1 MNKTSPHAEPNPRVR
16 TARNATVLIAVVVA
30 GAAFYWLAA
39 ILTPLALALFLLVMI
54 DSFARV
60 LVRRAP
66 RIPHGVAQ
74 VAAIVLSIAI
84 VGLAVMVVVDNAAGF
99 VGQLNAYGPRLNALI
114 ARTSAAMGMAN
125 HPTVEQ
131 LISQF
136 NPSAYVGVAADRL
149 KNFAGTAVLVLVY
162 LGFLMASRQTFPRKA
177 TKLFASYEARQEA
190 VEIFQRIRDGV
201 ERYLWIQVVCG
212 LMMAIPAWGL
222 MALVGLDNAVFWAFL
237 IFVVGFI
244 PIIGGAMG
252 VAAPPLFALVQ
263 FESPWPALIL
273 FVLLNVLGV
282 LIGNIIYPRMQ
293 GKSLN
298 LDPIAVLLSLAFWGA
313 IWGLPGMVLST
324 PLTVATMII
333 LAQFDGARWIAVLL
347 SSDGDPLGAEASMI
361 RAADAGPAAAPR
373 LTGPPLTQP

>member
-1 MNKTSPHAEPNPRVR
+1 MALTDLNPRAGA
-16 TARNATVLIAVVVA
+16 ARNAPVVIAVVVA
-30 GAAFYWLAA
+30 GAAFYKLSA

-60 LVRRAP
+60 LVKRVP
-66 RIPHGVAQ
+66 RFPHFAAQPVAIALSLGLVGVT
-74 VAAIVLSIAI
+74 VV
-84 VGLAVMVVVDNAAGF
+84 VVVDNTGSF
-99 VGQLNAYGPRLNALI
+99 IGQLNAYGPRLNALI

-131 LISQF
+131 LISQL
-136 NPSAYVGVAADRL
+136 NPSAYLGVVADRL

-177 TKLFASYEARQEA
+177 TKLFASIEARHEA
-190 VEIFQRIRDGV
+190 AAIFQRIRNGV

-212 LMMAIPAWGL
+212 LMMAVPAWGL
-222 MALVGLDNAVFWAFL
+222 MAAVGLDNAVFWAFL

-244 PIIGGAMG
+244 PIIGGAVG
-252 VAAPPLFALVQ
+252 VMAPPLFALVQ
-263 FESPWPALIL
+263 FETPWQALIL
-273 FVLLNVLGV
+273 FGLLNVLGV
-282 LIGNIIYPRMQ
+282 IIGNIIYPRMQ

-298 LDPIAVLLSLAFWGA
+298 IDPIAVLLSLAFWGA
-313 IWGLPGMVLST
+313 IWGLPGMFLST

-347 SSDGDPLGAEASMI
+347 SSDGDPLGVGAEV
-361 RAADAGPAAAPR
+361 AAPGGPAPAPSR
-373 LTGPPLTQP
+373 QLTGPPLTQP